1 MRIHDIVQQE
11 SEISDINVT
20 PFIDVMLVL
29 LVIFMVV
36 VPVATVSVPLTLP
49 VARDS
54 VPPAQEKPVML
65 SMNRQHELYLDAEP
79 VQMTELVDGL
89 TQRTQGNRETIVFL
103 QIDKEVAYDQVM
115 QLMNLLRQAGYL
127 KLGLVGL
134 DEQEAGDAN

>member
-1 MRIHDIVQQE
+1 MRIHKKALQE

-36 VPVATVSVPLTLP
+36 VPVATVSIPLTLP

-54 VPPAQEKPVML
+54 VPPPQEKPVML

-79 VQMTELVDGL
+79 VPMSELIAAL

-103 QIDKEVAYDQVM
+103 QIDKEVAYDHVM

-134 DEQEAGDAN
+134 DAQESADVD

>member
-1 MRIHDIVQQE
+1 MRIHKKALQE

-36 VPVATVSVPLTLP
+36 VPVATVSIPLTLP

-54 VPPAQEKPVML
+54 VPPPQEKPVML

-79 VQMTELVDGL
+79 VPMSELLAAL

-103 QIDKEVAYDQVM
+103 QIDKEVAYDHVM

-134 DEQEAGDAN
+134 DVQESGDVD